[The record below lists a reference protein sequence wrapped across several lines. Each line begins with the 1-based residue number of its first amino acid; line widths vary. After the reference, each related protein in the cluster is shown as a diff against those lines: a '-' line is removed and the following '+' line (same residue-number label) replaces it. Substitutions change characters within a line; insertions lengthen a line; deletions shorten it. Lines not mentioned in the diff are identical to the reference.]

1 MKMSENIG
9 KILWGLLFLVGAVY
23 LIASR
28 VWNLPTVSVFSVI
41 LTVFLAWLLIE
52 GLRHLN
58 FWEILFPIA
67 FFCIIYAK
75 PLGITAFTPWPVL
88 GAALLGSIGLSM
100 IFKPKKHRTWTVG
113 NGQSNSFGSTS
124 EQCNGEKLRF
134 DNSFGESIKYINTD
148 NLCSVSV
155 DNSFGSTSVYFDNA
169 IIQGE
174 SASVHVDNS
183 FGEVSLYVPRA
194 WTVDVNVDKAFGG
207 INMRGRMEGTSTHRL
222 VVTGETNFGAL
233 TIVFI

>member
-41 LTVFLAWLLIE
+41 LTVFLVWLLIE

-124 EQCNGEKLRF
+124 EQCNGENLRF

-183 FGEVSLYVPRA
+183 FGEVIL
-194 WTVDVNVDKAFGG
+194 
-207 INMRGRMEGTSTHRL
+207 
-222 VVTGETNFGAL
+222 
-233 TIVFI
+233 

>member
-41 LTVFLAWLLIE
+41 LTVFLVWLLIE

-67 FFCIIYAK
+67 FFCI
-75 PLGITAFTPWPVL
+75 
-88 GAALLGSIGLSM
+88 
-100 IFKPKKHRTWTVG
+100 
-113 NGQSNSFGSTS
+113 S

-194 WTVDVNVDKAFGG
+194 WNVDVNVDKAFGG

-222 VVTGETNFGAL
+222 IVTGETNFGAL

>member
-28 VWNLPTVSVFSVI
+28 VWKLPTVSVFSVI
-41 LTVFLAWLLIE
+41 LTVFLAWLFIE

-75 PLGITAFTPWPVL
+75 PLGITNMA
-88 GAALLGSIGLSM
+88 GS
-100 IFKPKKHRTWTVG
+100 
-113 NGQSNSFGSTS
+113 NS
-124 EQCNGEKLRF
+124 EQCNGENLNF
-134 DNSFGESIKYINTD
+134 DNTFSESIKYINTD
-148 NLCSVSV
+148 NLCTVSV

-174 SASVHVDNS
+174 SASVYIDNS
-183 FGEVSLYVPRA
+183 FGEISLYVPRA
-194 WTVDVNVDKAFGG
+194 WNVDVNVEKAFGNV
-207 INMRGRMEGTSTHRL
+207 NMRGRMEGTSTHRL
-222 VVTGETNFGAL
+222 LVSGETNFGTL

>member
-28 VWNLPTVSVFSVI
+28 VWKLPTVSVFSVI
-41 LTVFLAWLLIE
+41 LTVFLVWLFIE

-100 IFKPKKHRTWTVG
+100 IFKPKKHRTWSEGHMYG
-113 NGQSNSFGSTS
+113 NMAGSNS
-124 EQCNGEKLRF
+124 EQCNGENLNF
-134 DNSFGESIKYINTD
+134 DNTFGESIKYINTD
-148 NLCSVSV
+148 NLCTVSV

-174 SASVHVDNS
+174 SASVYIDNS
-183 FGEVSLYVPRA
+183 FGEISLYVPRA
-194 WTVDVNVDKAFGG
+194 WNVDVNVEKAFGSV
-207 INMRGRMEGTSTHRL
+207 NMSGRMEGTSTHRL
-222 VVTGETNFGAL
+222 LVSGETNFGTL

>member
-1 MKMSENIG
+1 MRMSRNSG

-41 LTVFLAWLLIE
+41 LTVFLAWLFIE

-88 GAALLGSIGLSM
+88 SAALLGSIGLSM
-100 IFKPKKHRTWTVG
+100 IFKPKKHHEWTDA
-113 NGQSNSFGSTS
+113 STHDNSFGSNS
-124 EQCNGEKLRF
+124 EQCNGENLRF

-155 DNSFGSTSVYFDNA
+155 DNSFG
-169 IIQGE
+169 
-174 SASVHVDNS
+174 
-183 FGEVSLYVPRA
+183 
-194 WTVDVNVDKAFGG
+194 
-207 INMRGRMEGTSTHRL
+207 
-222 VVTGETNFGAL
+222 AL

>member
-1 MKMSENIG
+1 MKMSKNSG
-9 KILWGLLFLVGAVY
+9 KILWGLLFILGAVY
-23 LIASR
+23 MIASK
-28 VWNLPTVSVFSVI
+28 VWTLPGISVFNVI
-41 LTVFLAWLLIE
+41 LGVFCLWVFFE
-52 GLRHLN
+52 GVRHVN

-67 FFCIIYAK
+67 FVCILFSA
-75 PLGITAFTPWPVL
+75 PLGLSAFTPWPVL

-100 IFKPKKHRTWTVG
+100 IFKPKKHHEWTVG
-113 NGQSNSFGSTS
+113 NGQSNGFGSNS
-124 EQCNGEKLRF
+124 EQCNGENLRF

-148 NLCSVSV
+148 NLSTVSV

-194 WTVDVNVDKAFGG
+194 WNVDVNVDKAFGSV
-207 INMRGRMEGTSTHRL
+207 NMRGRMEGTSTHRL
-222 VVTGETNFGAL
+222 LVSGETNFGTL

>member
-67 FFCIIYAK
+67 FSALFMQNHSGL
-75 PLGITAFTPWPVL
+75 PHSRLGRYSAQRFS
-88 GAALLGSIGLSM
+88 AASD
-100 IFKPKKHRTWTVG
+100 FP
-113 NGQSNSFGSTS
+113 
-124 EQCNGEKLRF
+124 
-134 DNSFGESIKYINTD
+134 
-148 NLCSVSV
+148 
-155 DNSFGSTSVYFDNA
+155 
-169 IIQGE
+169 
-174 SASVHVDNS
+174 
-183 FGEVSLYVPRA
+183 
-194 WTVDVNVDKAFGG
+194 
-207 INMRGRMEGTSTHRL
+207 
-222 VVTGETNFGAL
+222 
-233 TIVFI
+233 

>member
-41 LTVFLAWLLIE
+41 LTVFLVWLLIE

-124 EQCNGEKLRF
+124 EQCNGENLRF

-155 DNSFGSTSVYFDNA
+155 DNSFG
-169 IIQGE
+169 
-174 SASVHVDNS
+174 
-183 FGEVSLYVPRA
+183 EVSLYVPRA
-194 WTVDVNVDKAFGG
+194 WNVDVNVDKAFGG
-207 INMRGRMEGTSTHRL
+207 INMRGRVEGTSTHRL

>member
-41 LTVFLAWLLIE
+41 LTVFLVWLLIE

-124 EQCNGEKLRF
+124 EQCNGENLRF

-155 DNSFGSTSVYFDNA
+155 DNSFG
-169 IIQGE
+169 
-174 SASVHVDNS
+174 
-183 FGEVSLYVPRA
+183 EVSLYVPRA
-194 WTVDVNVDKAFGG
+194 WNVDVNVDKAFGG

-222 VVTGETNFGAL
+222 IVTGETNFGAL

>member
-41 LTVFLAWLLIE
+41 LTVFLAWLFIE

-75 PLGITAFTPWPVL
+75 PLGITAFTPWTVL

-100 IFKPKKHRTWTVG
+100 IFKPKKHHEWTDA
-113 NGQSNSFGSTS
+113 STHDNSFGSNS
-124 EQCNGEKLRF
+124 EQCNGENLRF

-155 DNSFGSTSVYFDNA
+155 DNSFG
-169 IIQGE
+169 
-174 SASVHVDNS
+174 
-183 FGEVSLYVPRA
+183 
-194 WTVDVNVDKAFGG
+194 
-207 INMRGRMEGTSTHRL
+207 
-222 VVTGETNFGAL
+222 AL